1 MALQLSQLRNALEND
16 WLVAEGGS
24 YPDNVS
30 QSGQKFAQ
38 AVAQW
43 FSAAQAAGFP
53 CATAMARQS
62 QLMGQA
68 SAALQIGQSR
78 GAGAQ
83 LALAVATYYAGQSF
97 GAGVATFPAALGA
110 GVSTIGAVFADHEM
124 SNADRSQQIATAC
137 QTMAVS
143 TIVAFTIPPFASPI
157 V

>member
-1 MALQLSQLRNALEND
+1 MALQLSQLKNALEND
-16 WLVAEGGS
+16 WLAAAGGS

-43 FSAAQAAGFP
+43 FSAAQASGIP

-68 SAALQIGQSR
+68 SAALQTGQAQ

-83 LALAVATYYAGQSF
+83 LALAVASYYAGQSF
-97 GAGVATFPAALGA
+97 GPGVATFPTALGT

-124 SNADRSQQIATAC
+124 SNAGRARRIATAC

-143 TIVAFTIPPFASPI
+143 TIVTFANPPYASPI

>member
-1 MALQLSQLRNALEND
+1 MALQVSQLKNALEND
-16 WLVAEGGS
+16 WLVPEGGG
-24 YPDNVS
+24 YPDSVS

-43 FSAAQAAGFP
+43 FAAAQAAGIP
-53 CATAMARQS
+53 CATALARQS

-68 SAALQIGQSR
+68 SAALQIGQAQ

-97 GAGVATFPAALGA
+97 GPGVATFPVAVAA
-110 GVSTIGAVFADHEM
+110 GVSSIGAVFADHEM
-124 SNADRSQQIATAC
+124 AMPDRAQQIATAC

-143 TIVAFTIPPFASPI
+143 TVVAFPNPPFASPI